1 VALLGK
7 LEQFGLLNIL
17 QRVETFKKTGLMIMK
32 HGEQWVELYFRDGQL
47 ICIGP
52 LRGTT
57 LGERLLYAKVIAP
70 QALQTASVVLGPEPA
85 ETQLALTLMDMGLV
99 THEALRAW
107 ATREAIDVIQTLA
120 AWTEGEIYFED
131 NLSPSPDRLLV
142 ALSVSSLL
150 TYISPLPAAPSI
162 PQVPKSPM
170 PKPSVAPVQ
179 RSGPPVPPAQPFSS
193 ASLPRRP
200 EPAAPNRPVPPPLM
214 PTPGFSPE
222 PAIPEQSPKQE
233 VPPSAGT
240 LNAASLFDMSNLFAD
255 SASDEPMVTFEP
267 DHNDSPAGLS
277 LGGFG
282 EEKNVSSGLK
292 PPVHVA
298 TPTPPKRIDTSFMQA
313 EMILLPTDLSMMRQQ
328 NIMLQITPDQWRVF
342 TLVNGQISLQMMCQ
356 MLGMPPDLVCQ
367 IAGELIA
374 MGIAIFMTSQPAINE
389 LSPVSKEFLNA
400 GLENGYVTPGYTA
413 SNQQPW
419 MAAMPTTTG
428 APRPGQ
434 GPIET
439 QSQWGNGANGATFV
453 PGRGWVLNPPPQ
465 YPQQG
470 GNNTDYYADGMNG
483 MYSPARN

>member
-1 VALLGK
+1 MALLGK

-57 LGERLLYAKVIAP
+57 LGERLLYAKVISP
-70 QALQTASVVLGPEPA
+70 QALQTASAVLGPEPA
-85 ETQLALTLMDMGLV
+85 ETQLALTLMDRGLV

-120 AWTEGEIYFED
+120 TWPEGEIYFED
-131 NLSPSPDRLLV
+131 NRAPAPDRLLV

-150 TYISPLPAAPSI
+150 TYISPLPAAPST
-162 PQVPKSPM
+162 PQVPKTPT
-170 PKPSVAPVQ
+170 PKPPVAPVQ
-179 RSGPPVPPAQPFSS
+179 RTAPPVPPAQPFSP
-193 ASLPRRP
+193 ASLPRK
-200 EPAAPNRPVPPPLM
+200 PA
-214 PTPGFSPE
+214 
-222 PAIPEQSPKQE
+222 PAIPEQSPKQQT
-233 VPPSAGT
+233 PPAGS

-255 SASDEPMVTFEP
+255 SVSDEPMVTYEP

-277 LGGFG
+277 LAGFG
-282 EEKNVSSGLK
+282 EEKNASSGLT

-298 TPTPPKRIDTSFMQA
+298 APTPPKRIDTAFMHA

-342 TLVNGQISLQMMCQ
+342 TLVNGQTSLQMMCQ
-356 MLGMPPDLVCQ
+356 MLGMPPELVCQ
-367 IAGELIA
+367 VAGELIA
-374 MGIAIFMTSQPAINE
+374 MGIAIFMTSQPAVNE